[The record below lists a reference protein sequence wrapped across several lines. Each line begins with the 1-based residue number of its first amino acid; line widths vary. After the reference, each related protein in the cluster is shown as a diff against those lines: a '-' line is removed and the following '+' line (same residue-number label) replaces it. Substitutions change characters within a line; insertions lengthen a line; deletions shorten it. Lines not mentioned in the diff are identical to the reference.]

1 MRDGAAPASVSKLPA
16 VPTLNRGRL
25 EAIARDA
32 SREFLLEL
40 AELFVKDVEERIEC
54 LVAIVDA
61 RDGTKTAHAAH
72 RVQSAATSLGVL
84 RLRSLAAS
92 LEKHAEGEDW
102 RHVGIDPGGLAGGAH
117 DAVRSA
123 STSTIVSICP
133 PNACASPAP
142 SRAASRS

>member
-1 MRDGAAPASVSKLPA
+1 MSEGAAPANASVLPA

-25 EAIARDA
+25 EMIARDA
-32 SREFLLEL
+32 SREFLIEL

-54 LVAIVDA
+54 LVAIVGS
-61 RDGTKTAHAAH
+61 RDVTKTANAAH

-102 RHVGIDPGGLAGGAH
+102 SRVELALERVRSEFAYVKSVLAGL
-117 DAVRSA
+117 RE
-123 STSTIVSICP
+123 
-133 PNACASPAP
+133 PA
-142 SRAASRS
+142 AI